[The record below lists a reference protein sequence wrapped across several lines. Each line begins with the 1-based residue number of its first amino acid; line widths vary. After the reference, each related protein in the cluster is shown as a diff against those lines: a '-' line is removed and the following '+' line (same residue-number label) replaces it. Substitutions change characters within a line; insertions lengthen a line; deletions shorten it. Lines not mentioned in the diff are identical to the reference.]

1 MPITI
6 NRGTAAFSVSS
17 DIASGTGATHLYSKS
32 FDNDLKDSSGNYIF
46 DRSFALEDYSL
57 TTSAGNLDI
66 DLYDLGS
73 NIDLGAGAGE
83 DALGLTHANA
93 KIHLLAIQ
101 NKEITSGGTLR
112 VDTNVTN
119 AWTGILPASS
129 TLDIPQGGFLVVQ
142 FGESGSTVTDASSHM
157 LRLSAQ
163 TNNCDINFVFFSSQS

>member
-1 MPITI
+1 MAVTI
-6 NRGTAAFSVSS
+6 NRGAAACSVSS
-17 DIASGTGATHLYSKS
+17 NIASGTGATHLYSKS
-32 FDNDLKDSSGNYIF
+32 FENDLKNSSGDFIF

-57 TTSAGNLDI
+57 TVASGNLDI

-73 NIDLGAGAGE
+73 IDLGAGAGE

-101 NKEITSGGTLR
+101 NKEITGGGTLR
-112 VDTNVTN
+112 IDGGVTGH
-119 AWTGILPASS
+119 WTGILPASA

-142 FGESGSTVTDASSHM
+142 FGDAGSTVTDATNHM

-163 TNNCDINFVFFSSQS
+163 TTDCEINFVFFSSQT

>member
-1 MPITI
+1 MAVTV
-6 NRGTAAFSVSS
+6 NRGAAACSVSS
-17 DIASGTGATHLYSKS
+17 NIASGTGATHLYSKS
-32 FDNDLKDSSGNYIF
+32 FENDLKNSSGDFIF

-57 TTSAGNLDI
+57 TVASGNLDI

-73 NIDLGAGAGE
+73 IDLGAGAGE

-101 NKEITSGGTLR
+101 NKEITGGGTLR
-112 VDTNVTN
+112 IDGGVTGH
-119 AWTGILPASS
+119 WTGILPASA

-142 FGESGSTVTDASSHM
+142 FGDTGSTVTDTTNHI

-163 TNNCDINFVFFSSQS
+163 TTDCEINFVFFSSQT

>member
-1 MPITI
+1 MAVTV
-6 NRGTAAFSVSS
+6 NRGAAACSVSS
-17 DIASGTGATHLYSKS
+17 NIASGTGATHLYSKS
-32 FDNDLKDSSGNYIF
+32 FENDLKNSSGDFIF

-57 TTSAGNLDI
+57 TVASGNLDI

-73 NIDLGAGAGE
+73 IDLGAGAGE

-101 NKEITSGGTLR
+101 NKEITGGGTLR
-112 VDTNVTN
+112 IDGGVTGH
-119 AWTGILPASS
+119 WTGILPASA

-142 FGESGSTVTDASSHM
+142 FGDAGSTVTDATNHM

-163 TNNCDINFVFFSSQS
+163 TTDCEINFVFFSSQT

>member
-1 MPITI
+1 MAVTV
-6 NRGTAAFSVSS
+6 NRGAAACSVSS
-17 DIASGTGATHLYSKS
+17 NIASGTGATHLYSKS
-32 FDNDLKDSSGNYIF
+32 FENDLKNSSGDFIF

-57 TTSAGNLDI
+57 TVASGNLDI

-73 NIDLGAGAGE
+73 IDLGAGAGE

-101 NKEITSGGTLR
+101 NKEIAGGGTLR
-112 VDTNVTN
+112 IDGGVTGH
-119 AWTGILPASS
+119 WTGILPASA

-142 FGESGSTVTDASSHM
+142 FGDTGSTVTDATNHM

-163 TNNCDINFVFFSSQS
+163 TTDCEINFVFFSSQT

>member
-1 MPITI
+1 MAVTI
-6 NRGTAAFSVSS
+6 NRGAAACSVSS
-17 DIASGTGATHLYSKS
+17 NIASGTGATHLYSKS
-32 FDNDLKDSSGNYIF
+32 FENDLKDLSGDFIF

-57 TTSAGNLDI
+57 TVASGNLDI

-73 NIDLGAGAGE
+73 IDLGAGAGE

-101 NKEITSGGTLR
+101 NKEITGGGTLR
-112 VDTNVTN
+112 IDGGVTGH
-119 AWTGILPASS
+119 WTGILPASA

-142 FGESGSTVTDASSHM
+142 FGDTGSTVTDTTNHM

-163 TNNCDINFVFFSSQS
+163 TTDCEINFVFFSSQT

>member
-1 MPITI
+1 MAVTV
-6 NRGTAAFSVSS
+6 NRGSAGFNVSS
-17 DIASGTGATHLYSKS
+17 NIASGTGATHLYSKA
-32 FDNDLKDSSGNYIF
+32 FANDLKNSSGDFIF

-57 TTSAGNLDI
+57 TVASGNLDI

-73 NIDLGAGAGE
+73 IDVGAGAGD

-101 NKEITSGGTLR
+101 NKEVTGGGTLR
-112 VDTNVTN
+112 IDGGVTGH
-119 AWTGILPASS
+119 WTGILPASA

-142 FGESGSTVTDASSHM
+142 FGDTGSTVTDATNHM

-163 TNNCDINFVFFSSQS
+163 TTDCEMNFVFFSSQT

>member
-1 MPITI
+1 MAVTI
-6 NRGTAAFSVSS
+6 NRGAAACSVSS
-17 DIASGTGATHLYSKS
+17 NIASGTGATHLYSKS
-32 FDNDLKDSSGNYIF
+32 FENDLKDSSGDFIF

-57 TTSAGNLDI
+57 TVASGNLDI

-73 NIDLGAGAGE
+73 IDLGAGAGE

-101 NKEITSGGTLR
+101 NKEITGGGTLR
-112 VDTNVTN
+112 IDGGVTGH
-119 AWTGILPASS
+119 WTGILPASA

-142 FGESGSTVTDASSHM
+142 FGDTGSTVTDTTNHM

-163 TNNCDINFVFFSSQS
+163 TTDCEINFVFFSSQT

>member
-1 MPITI
+1 MAVTI
-6 NRGTAAFSVSS
+6 NRGAAACSVSS
-17 DIASGTGATHLYSKS
+17 NIASGTGATHLYSKS
-32 FDNDLKDSSGNYIF
+32 FENDLKDSSGDFIF

-57 TTSAGNLDI
+57 TVASGNLDI

-73 NIDLGAGAGE
+73 IDLGAGAGE

-101 NKEITSGGTLR
+101 NKEIAGGGTLR
-112 VDTNVTN
+112 IDGGVTGH
-119 AWTGILPASS
+119 WTGILPASA

-142 FGESGSTVTDASSHM
+142 FGDAGSTVTDATNHM

-163 TNNCDINFVFFSSQS
+163 TTDCEINFVFFSSQT